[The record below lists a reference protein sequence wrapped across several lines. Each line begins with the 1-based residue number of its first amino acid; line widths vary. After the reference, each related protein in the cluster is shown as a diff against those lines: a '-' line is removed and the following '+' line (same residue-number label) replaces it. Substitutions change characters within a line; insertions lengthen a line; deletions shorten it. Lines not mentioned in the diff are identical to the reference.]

1 MKPLA
6 ILANTYVTSN
16 PRVKLYFKFRTDGW
30 IPASNV
36 GASIDRVSLRLEFP
50 PTFPTLSGKQLEWK
64 AIRGFKSSENA
75 EVIVRSSHIVSLIGF
90 DGFPATEIA
99 FSLGYVSNPATV
111 GQTAAFSVHVVM
123 GEVYDLDELEKN
135 GMILGQISALHGPS
149 MSIESCDYNLGHS
162 YSQLPSF
169 EHGGALT
176 MSMSVLL
183 RDSSETTMLVEMKNE
198 VSASATISLSW
209 DGARRHLVY
218 SVGDLSTECSDFEF
232 KFKGRYE
239 CTSTLDVHEVV
250 DLQACMRQCQ
260 RRSNCSA
267 FMWLPDDVKFI
278 QYNTLQN

>member
-1 MKPLA
+1 
-6 ILANTYVTSN
+6 
-16 PRVKLYFKFRTDGW
+16 
-30 IPASNV
+30 
-36 GASIDRVSLRLEFP
+36 
-50 PTFPTLSGKQLEWK
+50 
-64 AIRGFKSSENA
+64 
-75 EVIVRSSHIVSLIGF
+75 
-90 DGFPATEIA
+90 
-99 FSLGYVSNPATV
+99 
-111 GQTAAFSVHVVM
+111 
-123 GEVYDLDELEKN
+123 
-135 GMILGQISALHGPS
+135 
-149 MSIESCDYNLGHS
+149 
-162 YSQLPSF
+162 LPSF

-267 FMWLPDDVKFI
+267 FMWLPDDVKSLFNTTRCRINLGNKPCSMYNSSYYNMWFRITDYWNDAAGLLESMSVIVRHSETSVDFFVDGLKKIGTLIPAPEYSKRNKNFI
-278 QYNTLQN
+278 GKSF